1 MRWKSWYL
9 NLLLVAGLAFLLW
22 RQAEVIPGTNY
33 KILSDLVLQDRETGV
48 IYTFE
53 NLEVRT
59 AFVSGIEEDQAVLE
73 KNFETREMGEDLVD
87 KVYGGEEG
95 QMMEWTESKGFG
107 WNWFSSTISYPVPAG
122 KYGIIRLETRYKN
135 ETYRLEQEGKLL
147 GTYTVKTPQE
157 EYLVPIYTTS

>member
-1 MRWKSWYL
+1 MARYFSKIKQEPSWMSVSLWSRIGWKMAERPSTSLRPRRSSRPSWCWTTLWPSGPGSQSKSWEETDMRWKSWYL

-73 KNFETREMGEDLVD
+73 KTLKREKWVRI
-87 KVYGGEEG
+87 
-95 QMMEWTESKGFG
+95 W
-107 WNWFSSTISYPVPAG
+107 W
-122 KYGIIRLETRYKN
+122 IRSMVAR
-135 ETYRLEQEGKLL
+135 RGR
-147 GTYTVKTPQE
+147 
-157 EYLVPIYTTS
+157 

>member
-1 MRWKSWYL
+1 M
-9 NLLLVAGLAFLLW
+9 AGLAFLLW
-22 RQAEVIPGTNY
+22 RQVGVISGTNY

-73 KNFETREMGEDLVD
+73 KNFETREMGEELLD

-107 WNWFSSTISYPVPAG
+107 WD
-122 KYGIIRLETRYKN
+122 
-135 ETYRLEQEGKLL
+135 
-147 GTYTVKTPQE
+147 
-157 EYLVPIYTTS
+157 

>member
-73 KNFETREMGEDLVD
+73 KTLKREKWVRI
-87 KVYGGEEG
+87 
-95 QMMEWTESKGFG
+95 W
-107 WNWFSSTISYPVPAG
+107 W
-122 KYGIIRLETRYKN
+122 IRSMVAR
-135 ETYRLEQEGKLL
+135 RGR
-147 GTYTVKTPQE
+147 
-157 EYLVPIYTTS
+157 

>member
-1 MRWKSWYL
+1 MRRKSWYL

-73 KNFETREMGEDLVD
+73 KTLKREKWVRI
-87 KVYGGEEG
+87 
-95 QMMEWTESKGFG
+95 W
-107 WNWFSSTISYPVPAG
+107 W
-122 KYGIIRLETRYKN
+122 IRSMVAR
-135 ETYRLEQEGKLL
+135 RGR
-147 GTYTVKTPQE
+147 
-157 EYLVPIYTTS
+157 